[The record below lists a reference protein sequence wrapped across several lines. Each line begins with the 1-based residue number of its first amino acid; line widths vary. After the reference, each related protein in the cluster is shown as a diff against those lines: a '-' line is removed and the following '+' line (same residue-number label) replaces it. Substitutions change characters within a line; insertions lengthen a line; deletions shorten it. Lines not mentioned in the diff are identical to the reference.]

1 MRRCIHITTKKSKLK
16 KENKNLLERVK
27 ENLNNFIKK
36 GDKILVGVSGGP
48 DSTLL
53 LYILNSVKKEYNLK
67 LYVAHFNHKLR
78 GKASEK
84 DSKFVSKIANSYG
97 LDFIRGESDTRSVAE
112 IRRGGLEKVAREER
126 YVFFIKTAISLGI
139 NKIALAHNK
148 DDNIE
153 TVIHRFIKGSGAPG
167 LSGIPAIRKVCEG
180 EFGIKSLPLDIYIIR
195 PLINE
200 YKSSILDYFKK
211 EGIKYR
217 IDASNFESVYDRN
230 KIRNILIPVIEK
242 NFNINF
248 KENVSNFAVLMGI
261 ENDYL
266 QRESEKEA
274 RKIIKIEDEG
284 KVSINIRVLKRLH
297 PAIRLRII
305 RSALHMIFESKRKI
319 TFALIRNIENVIM
332 GKKNINLPED
342 IKWRLEEKRIIF
354 ERFEEAKEEISKIT
368 IEKITG
374 IDVYKFG
381 GQKIKFNIVKNTG
394 KFNLKNKKKGFI
406 DSEKV
411 KFPIIIRRRKPGDR
425 FMPFGMKQIVKLKKY
440 LISAKIRENPILICD
455 SRNIMWIAGHR
466 IDERYKIESSTRRIL
481 FIELLK

>member
-1 MRRCIHITTKKSKLK
+1 MRRCIHISTKISKIK
-16 KENKNLLERVK
+16 KGNKNLLDRVK

-53 LYILNSVKKEYNLK
+53 LYILNNVKKEYNLK

-78 GKASEK
+78 GKASEE
-84 DSKFVSKIANSYG
+84 DAKFVAKLANSYG

-139 NKIALAHNK
+139 NKIALAHNR

-153 TVIHRFIKGSGAPG
+153 TVIHRFIKGSGAHG

-180 EFGIKSLPLDIYIIR
+180 EFGIKSLPSDIYIIR

-200 YKSSILDYFKK
+200 YKSSILDYFGR

-217 IDASNFESVYDRN
+217 IDASNYENVYDRN
-230 KIRNILIPVIEK
+230 KIRNILVPLIEK
-242 NFNINF
+242 KFNINF
-248 KENVSNFAVLMGI
+248 KENISNLAVLMGI

-274 RKIIKIEDEG
+274 RRIIRIEHEG
-284 KVSINIRVLKRLH
+284 RVSINVKALKRLH
-297 PAIRLRII
+297 PAIRLRVI
-305 RSALHMIFESKRKI
+305 RAALQMIFESKRKI
-319 TFALIRNIENVIM
+319 TFVLIRNIENVIM

-342 IKWRLEEKRIIF
+342 IKCRLEGERIIF

-374 IDVYKFG
+374 IDVYRFG
-381 GQKIKFNIVKNTG
+381 GQKVKFNIIKNTG
-394 KFNLKNKKKGFI
+394 KFNLKEKRKGFI

-411 KFPIIIRRRKPGDR
+411 KFPIVIRRRKPGDR
-425 FMPFGMKQIVKLKKY
+425 FMPFGMNKMVRLKKY
-440 LISAKIRENPILICD
+440 LISAKIRNEPILVCD
-455 SRNIMWIAGHR
+455 SKNLMWVAGSR
-466 IDERYKIESSTRRIL
+466 IDERYKVTDTTKRIL
-481 FIELLK
+481 LIEILK